1 MGKYCKKKNQSKLN
15 TVLAILLP
23 TFCVLLLLAL
33 ILTFGSFTARTPEE
47 TDPPP
52 ALPEPVENPY
62 TAEDFEYEDGY
73 LTCTVADAR
82 LGIDVSEH
90 QQNVDW
96 EQVKAAGIDF
106 VMIRVGY
113 RGYTEGKRFQ
123 DSAFSRHL
131 AGARAAGLDVGVYFF
146 SQAIT
151 PVEAR
156 NEAKYLLHLLK
167 DDEAEMGIAFDWE
180 FVSADAR
187 TGNVDGRTMTD
198 CAIAFCQTIAAAGHK
213 PIVYFNQY
221 QALNQY
227 ELEELTAYDFW
238 LAMYTDEMTFPYRV
252 NMWQYT
258 EDGTVPGI
266 EGTVDIN
273 LYLP

>member
-1 MGKYCKKKNQSKLN
+1 MGKSRKKKSQSKLN
-15 TVLAILLP
+15 TALAVLLP
-23 TFCVLLLLAL
+23 TLGVLLLLAL
-33 ILTFGSFTARTPEE
+33 VLTFGKLTAQPPEE
-47 TDPPP
+47 TNPP
-52 ALPEPVENPY
+52 APLEPAENPY
-62 TAEDFEYEDGY
+62 GPADFAYENGY
-73 LTCTVADAR
+73 LTCTVADAW

-90 QQNVDW
+90 QQYVDW

-113 RGYTEGKRFQ
+113 RGYTEGKRFR

-131 AGARAAGLDVGVYFF
+131 AGAREAGLDVGVYFF
-146 SQAIT
+146 SQAVT
-151 PVEAR
+151 PE
-156 NEAKYLLHLLK
+156 EAKEEAEFLLRILK
-167 DDEAEMGIAFDWE
+167 NDPAEMGIAFDWE
-180 FVSADAR
+180 FVSADVR

-198 CAIAFCQTIAAAGHK
+198 CAIAFCQTVAAAGYK
-213 PIVYFNQY
+213 PMVYFNEY
-221 QALNQY
+221 QALDQY
-227 ELEELTAYDFW
+227 ALEELTAYDFW

-266 EGTVDIN
+266 EGAVDIN